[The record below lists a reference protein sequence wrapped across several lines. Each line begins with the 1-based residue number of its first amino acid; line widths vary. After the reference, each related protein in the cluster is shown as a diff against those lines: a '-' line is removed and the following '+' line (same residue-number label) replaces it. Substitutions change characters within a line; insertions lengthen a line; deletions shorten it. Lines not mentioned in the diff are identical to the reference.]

1 MWRLPVHWNTVWC
14 RKLWAATSCG
24 WRLEVNYIFV
34 GGVSGVVLTAAT
46 WRQLNNNETNKNISY
61 LCAARL
67 GVGKCIHF
75 CTLFHLIIGQQ
86 RMLRATGASPLARR
100 ASHVLPV
107 RWCDAGS
114 IKSHDKLRTTDRRE
128 LLVASIMEHCKVDRS
143 ISHYAKRLKSCVL
156 YVSFFFLLPNN
167 IPQGKKK
174 KVPGCQHV
182 CSVVAKSGGA
192 KRRSRDEYDWHH
204 GAGRQD
210 TYFPELKNLVVCFV
224 KASCRPF
231 LFLLFLFLDCIS
243 RSFSSWIQ
251 SLENGV
257 ENGG

>member
-24 WRLEVNYIFV
+24 WWLEVNYIFV

-156 YVSFFFLLPNN
+156 YVSFFFCCQTIFLKER
-167 IPQGKKK
+167 KKK
-174 KVPGCQHV
+174 SPAVSMFVPWWQNLEAPRGEAATSMTDITAPVARIPISQSWRILWCALLKHHV
-182 CSVVAKSGGA
+182 ARFFFCFF
-192 KRRSRDEYDWHH
+192 
-204 GAGRQD
+204 
-210 TYFPELKNLVVCFV
+210 YF
-224 KASCRPF
+224 
-231 LFLLFLFLDCIS
+231 
-243 RSFSSWIQ
+243 
-251 SLENGV
+251 
-257 ENGG
+257 